1 VRNFAAF
8 AVGRLGAPDEP
19 TARELVR
26 LVAQTSDDDAPGFT
40 EALARQGPARAAAL
54 PGLVAALG
62 SSRPTE
68 RASAARTLGWLQ
80 AREAVPAL
88 ADALRDDDAAVR
100 AQAALALARVGEA
113 GDALPALRA
122 ALRDADPW
130 VREEAARA
138 LGLLAKPDPA
148 LTDGLLAALSD
159 AAAGVRRHAARA
171 LARVGPEAPQVRA
184 ALVHASADADE
195 HVRYE
200 ALLSLQRLSTA
211 AAPR

>member
-1 VRNFAAF
+1 
-8 AVGRLGAPDEP
+8 
-19 TARELVR
+19 
-26 LVAQTSDDDAPGFT
+26 
-40 EALARQGPARAAAL
+40 
-54 PGLVAALG
+54 
-62 SSRPTE
+62 
-68 RASAARTLGWLQ
+68 
-80 AREAVPAL
+80 
-88 ADALRDDDAAVR
+88 VR

-171 LARVGPEAPQVRA
+171 LARVGPEAPQVHA
-184 ALVHASADADE
+184 ALVRATADADAR
-195 HVRYE
+195 VRNE
-200 ALLSLQRLSTA
+200 AWQSLERLRA
-211 AAPR
+211 ATAPR